1 MPLEP
6 AEFDE
11 VFGAVQEY
19 GRLEYRAGG
28 AHGPAART
36 ALREAYAAL
45 GALRDLLTTPMPAPA
60 PAPAPTSDAGRQ
72 PEPVGDHR
80 AAARDHVLA
89 NRELAGEPTD
99 LARECLAWITSYRT
113 DLDPT
118 VYRECVLGILD
129 AYRQLSVPP
138 NPWTTAEALPRPR

>member
-1 MPLEP
+1 MRLEP

-28 AHGPAART
+28 AHGPEART
-36 ALREAYAAL
+36 MLHAAYTAL
-45 GALRDLLTTPMPAPA
+45 GAFRELLA
-60 PAPAPTSDAGRQ
+60 APTPDAIPTPIPTPGVIRQ
-72 PEPVGDHR
+72 PDPVSDHR

-89 NRELAGEPTD
+89 NRELAGEPGD
-99 LARECLAWITSYRT
+99 LARECLAWIASYRI

-118 VYRECVLGILD
+118 IYRDCVLGVLD
-129 AYRQLSVPP
+129 GYRQLSAPP
-138 NPWTTAEALPRPR
+138 NPWTMAEALPRPR